1 MLSYAYTEMHTW
13 VQQTLS
19 NERKINYFL
28 ASAKNPALITMLCMA
43 NRVMN
48 YYLFC
53 IHKRLDPRRIHT
65 GDKKWQHFSAPLHP
79 NSRVGLDT
87 VKSTPHAAHENA
99 AWTIA
104 VLKRLRTIDPE
115 NLCQVSVQSVP
126 TSFFIASVIGDM

>member
-1 MLSYAYTEMHTW
+1 
-13 VQQTLS
+13 
-19 NERKINYFL
+19 
-28 ASAKNPALITMLCMA
+28 MLCMA

-48 YYLFC
+48 YHLFC
-53 IHKRLDPRRIHT
+53 THKRLDPRRIHT
-65 GDKKWQHFSAPLHP
+65 GYKKWQRFSAPLYP
-79 NSRVGLDT
+79 NSRVGLDR